1 MLTENLA
8 GHLYDRLTGVAYL
21 WECLFQTLTAFPLQR
36 PMAQTGVY
44 VFTVNASLCSRQC
57 CFIVKPAHC
66 KSAKEAMIGK
76 GNVMKIL
83 QLDSTREFSP
93 NVMKR
98 FFLVEDSPNFK
109 IINFNLDA
117 GVVFPVHSHDLDGE
131 LSIQILEGEGFF
143 LGADGVKLPAKTGD
157 ILVSEI
163 REPHGVEATTRMRLL
178 VTITPP
184 I

>member
-1 MLTENLA
+1 MPLGMFIPNA
-8 GHLYDRLTGVAYL
+8 HGIP
-21 WECLFQTLTAFPLQR
+21 LTAPNGADRRIRLYR
-36 PMAQTGVY
+36 E
-44 VFTVNASLCSRQC
+44 RQLMQPPVL
-57 CFIVKPAHC
+57 FHSETITLHIRKA
-66 KSAKEAMIGK
+66 ATTGK